1 MKKLL
6 NAIVGFLLITNMVNA
21 QNKMGN
27 IWVVGGR
34 LALTAEFNGIAR
46 PTIQIK
52 YDSLGAGFPYYFGSS
67 GSNIS
72 DSASGKLLFMSNA
85 MKIWD
90 STGAVMQNG
99 DSMQPLNAYTHN
111 NPALLGQT
119 QGSLILPKGTNG
131 QYYVFVPTVSD
142 TTYNTYWTGASGL
155 PKAPFD
161 ILYVNVVDMQAN
173 GGLGSVIV
181 KNKKLLHD
189 TELIKVGMQA
199 CKHANGRDW
208 WLVKQGG
215 YGKNELIKYLVTKD
229 SIYGPY
235 TQTFPE
241 PALEYFDLNGQIAFS
256 PDGKKFASAI
266 SKNRQFFLAD
276 FDRCSGE
283 FSNPKVKYV
292 PLDSTTIPN
301 PLPQYIIDSGMN
313 GVCFSPNGNY
323 LYISRRYNIYQYE
336 YGLSDSSLAWVRVQH
351 GPDTT
356 YNKFQYYGH
365 LYRGPDGRIYIGNEG
380 GTAKQF
386 SVLDYPNSKGLA
398 CGFCRKC
405 FRLDTS
411 AYFGITSP
419 PNMPD
424 YTLGADMSKVCWPL
438 STQQYE
444 VGSEQVVVWPN
455 PSNYKIKVESI
466 KYKDAIKYLYNSIG
480 QLMLSTKE
488 NEIDV
493 SHLANG
499 VYYLKCGIYTRK
511 VVVE

>member
-1 MKKLL
+1 
-6 NAIVGFLLITNMVNA
+6 
-21 QNKMGN
+21 
-27 IWVVGGR
+27 VV
-34 LALTAEFNGIAR
+34 
-46 PTIQIK
+46 
-52 YDSLGAGFPYYFGSS
+52 
-67 GSNIS
+67 
-72 DSASGKLLFMSNA
+72 
-85 MKIWD
+85 
-90 STGAVMQNG
+90 
-99 DSMQPLNAYTHN
+99 
-111 NPALLGQT
+111 
-119 QGSLILPKGTNG
+119 
-131 QYYVFVPTVSD
+131 
-142 TTYNTYWTGASGL
+142 
-155 PKAPFD
+155 
-161 ILYVNVVDMQAN
+161 
-173 GGLGSVIV
+173 V
-181 KNKKLLHD
+181 KNKVLLKD
-189 TELIKVGMQA
+189 AELMKVGMQA

-235 TQTFPE
+235 TQTFAE
-241 PALEYFDLNGQIAFS
+241 PAFEYFDLNGQIAFS

-266 SKNRQFFLAD
+266 SKNRQLFLAD

-323 LYISRRYNIYQYE
+323 IYITRRYNIYQYE
-336 YGLSDSSLAWVRVQH
+336 YGMSDSSLAWVRVQH

-365 LYRGPDGRIYIGNEG
+365 LYRGPDTRIYIGCEG
-380 GTAKQF
+380 GSGKQF

-405 FRLDTS
+405 FRIDT
-411 AYFGITSP
+411 AGGGLTSP

-438 STQQYE
+438 SM
-444 VGSEQVVVWPN
+444 SEFENLKMSELVVYPN
-455 PSNYKIKVESI
+455 PSNTKIYISYSSSTQNQTASFLAVTKKE
-466 KYKDAIKYLYNSIG
+466 LYNSVG
-480 QLMLSTKE
+480 QMVLSTKE

-511 VVVE
+511 VIVE

>member
-1 MKKLL
+1 
-6 NAIVGFLLITNMVNA
+6 VGANGSYGQFDGSS
-21 QNKMGN
+21 NKPQ
-27 IWVVGGR
+27 VGQ
-34 LALTAEFNGIAR
+34 LYNSNSPA
-46 PTIQIK
+46 
-52 YDSLGAGFPYYFGSS
+52 FPYIYSVGH
-67 GSNIS
+67 SNIC
-72 DSASGKLLFMSNA
+72 DSASGKLLFTCNGM
-85 MKIWD
+85 IIYD
-90 STGAVMQNG
+90 TTGNIMQNG
-99 DSMQPLNAYTHN
+99 DSLQPLKVYTHN
-111 NPALLGQT
+111 AYPNAVIT
-119 QGSLILPKGTNG
+119 QGSLILPKGMNG

-161 ILYVNVVDMQAN
+161 MLYVNVVDMQAN

-189 TELIKVGMQA
+189 IEMMKVGMQA
-199 CKHANGRDW
+199 CRHANGRDW

-215 YGKNELIKYLVTKD
+215 YYKNELIKYLVTKD

-235 TQTFPE
+235 TQNFAE

-283 FSNPKVKYV
+283 FSNPQVKYV

-323 LYISRRYNIYQYE
+323 LYISRRFNIYQYE
-336 YGLSDSSLAWVRVQH
+336 YGESDSSLAWVRVQH

-356 YNKFQYYGH
+356 YNKFQAYGH
-365 LYRGPDGRIYIGNEG
+365 LYRGPDNRIYIGNEG

-405 FRLDTS
+405 FRIDT
-411 AYFGITSP
+411 AGGGLNAP

-438 STQQYE
+438 SSQQYE

-455 PSNYKIKVESI
+455 PSSTRIDVRYEIRDKRKASLEI
-466 KYKDAIKYLYNSIG
+466 YNTIG
-480 QLMLSTKE
+480 QRVYSSQISHLTSHVS
-488 NEIDV
+488 IDV
-493 SHLANG
+493 SNLSTG
-499 VYYLKCGIYTRK
+499 IYYLRVENQVVK

>member
-1 MKKLL
+1 
-6 NAIVGFLLITNMVNA
+6 
-21 QNKMGN
+21 
-27 IWVVGGR
+27 
-34 LALTAEFNGIAR
+34 
-46 PTIQIK
+46 
-52 YDSLGAGFPYYFGSS
+52 
-67 GSNIS
+67 
-72 DSASGKLLFMSNA
+72 
-85 MKIWD
+85 
-90 STGAVMQNG
+90 
-99 DSMQPLNAYTHN
+99 
-111 NPALLGQT
+111 
-119 QGSLILPKGTNG
+119 
-131 QYYVFVPTVSD
+131 
-142 TTYNTYWTGASGL
+142 
-155 PKAPFD
+155 
-161 ILYVNVVDMQAN
+161 MQAN

-181 KNKKLLHD
+181 KNKVLLKD
-189 TELIKVGMQA
+189 AELMKVGMQA
-199 CKHANGRDW
+199 CRHANGRDW

-215 YGKNELIKYLVTKD
+215 YYKNELIKYLVTKD

-283 FSNPKVKYV
+283 FSNPQVKYV

-323 LYISRRYNIYQYE
+323 LYITRRYNIYQYE
-336 YGLSDSSLAWVRVQH
+336 YGQSDSSLAWVRVQH

-365 LYRGPDGRIYIGNEG
+365 MYRGPDGRIYIGNEG

-411 AYFGITSP
+411 AYFGITAP

-438 STQQYE
+438 SSQQYE
-444 VGSEQVVVWPN
+444 VGSEHVVVWPN
-455 PSNYKIKVESI
+455 PTSGKLYI
-466 KYKDAIKYLYNSIG
+466 KYEIASQSLANTKKELYNSIG
-480 QLMLSTKE
+480 QMVLSTKE